1 VRWFAFHGERI
12 YAAVEIG
19 ATWRLVEGSTG
30 DPDFNAPVPRTL
42 LHPDVH
48 EVAVLSASADVLL
61 AATMC
66 GLYRSLDGGKKGCTS
81 MLTVPFVRY
90 GLIQPIISI

>member
-42 LHPDVH
+42 LHPDV
-48 EVAVLSASADVLL
+48 LL